1 MRTRVWADCEAG
13 RIGLKNLLWEP
24 TAAGNG
30 GEEWR
35 AETRLM
41 RLIHEF
47 ISTLDLRRRPLLLDP
62 QTHTHRN
69 THPLMLCC
77 DLRGLKEEN
86 PQVSRLQAEDMWP
99 LGVVG
104 CLLSQRVMHAHHLLV
119 SHLIAPVIIL
129 TYTKRGNGSI
139 IIIKYTQ
146 FNSYMT

>member
-1 MRTRVWADCEAG
+1 
-13 RIGLKNLLWEP
+13 
-24 TAAGNG
+24 
-30 GEEWR
+30 
-35 AETRLM
+35 M

-47 ISTLDLRRRPLLLDP
+47 ISTLDLRRKLLLLDSLTHTHT
-62 QTHTHRN
+62 QTHTL
-69 THPLMLCC
+69 TLCC

-119 SHLIAPVIIL
+119 SHLIAPVVIL
-129 TYTKRGNGSI
+129 THTKRGDYSI

>member
-1 MRTRVWADCEAG
+1 
-13 RIGLKNLLWEP
+13 
-24 TAAGNG
+24 
-30 GEEWR
+30 
-35 AETRLM
+35 
-41 RLIHEF
+41 
-47 ISTLDLRRRPLLLDP
+47 
-62 QTHTHRN
+62 
-69 THPLMLCC
+69 MLCC